1 MGTDN
6 IVFEDL
12 HGVEEH
18 EDVTIDL
25 DADTKDD
32 GIQRTPDDQSADSVV
47 VDDDDI
53 KAGDIVPDNKSGI
66 DAADRGDA
74 SSDSGDDEYS
84 KNVKARI
91 ERERRAKLKERNRAE
106 YWEQQAKDLA
116 KRQYENEKLGLES
129 TVEQADQGIERTR
142 ADLERAIED
151 GNTKEQVR
159 LTDDLTNWKAKK
171 ARAEASLETLSPDG
185 NVQPFDGKI
194 SSETQKGVKPA
205 DQWIED
211 RGDWYRQEGFEKATR
226 LANRLDREL
235 FKEGYDPETSE
246 YFEELDRRIKAKMPD
261 LYDEVSADLDAD
273 DDTEDTGDR
282 KRKRSPV
289 APVDGDTSR
298 HRGRRGSKVQLGEA
312 DFENMRNFGLDTNDP
327 EVLKEYARNKREA
340 EQRSNR

>member
-18 EDVTIDL
+18 KDVTIDL

-32 GIQRTPDDQSADSVV
+32 GIQRSPDVQSAESVV

-53 KAGDIVPDNKSGI
+53 KAGDIVPDSKSG
-66 DAADRGDA
+66 DDDDSGDGA
-74 SSDSGDDEYS
+74 SSASGDDEYS

-116 KRQYENEKLGLES
+116 KRQYEYEKESLES
-129 TVEQADQGIERTR
+129 TVEQADQGIERIR
-142 ADLERAIED
+142 ADLERAIEE

-171 ARAEASLETLSPDG
+171 ARAEASLENLPSDG
-185 NVQPFDGKI
+185 NVQPFDDKI
-194 SSETQKGVKPA
+194 SSETQKGRKPA

-235 FKEGYDPETSE
+235 FKEGYDPETEE
-246 YFEELDRRIKAKMPD
+246 YFEELDRRIKAQMPD
-261 LYDEVSADLDAD
+261 LYDEDAGLSADE
-273 DDTEDTGDR
+273 DTEDRGER

-312 DFENMRNFGLDTNDP
+312 DFDNMRRFGLDTNDP

-340 EQRSNR
+340 EQRANR

>member
-12 HGVEEH
+12 HGVQDQ

-25 DADTKDD
+25 DADAKGD
-32 GIQRTPDDQSADSVV
+32 GIERSPDDQSAGAD
-47 VDDDDI
+47 DGNDDDI
-53 KAGDIVPDNKSGI
+53 KVGDIVPDDESGI
-66 DAADRGDA
+66 EAADRDDA

-91 ERERRAKLKERNRAE
+91 DRERRAKLKERKRGD
-106 YWEQQAKDLA
+106 YWEQQAKELA
-116 KRQYENEKLGLES
+116 KLRYEDEKESLEN
-129 TVEQADQGIERTR
+129 TVEQADQGIERIR

-171 ARAEASLETLSPDG
+171 ARAEASLENLSPDG

-194 SSETQKGVKPA
+194 SSDAQKSRKPA

-235 FKEGYDPETSE
+235 YKEGYDPDSSE
-246 YFEELDRRIKAKMPD
+246 YFEELDRRIKAKMPE
-261 LYDEVSADLDAD
+261 LYDEDAALDAD
-273 DDTEDTGDR
+273 NDTEDTGDR

-312 DFENMRNFGLDTNDP
+312 DFENMRRFGLDTNDP
-327 EVLKEYARNKREA
+327 EVLKEYARNKKEA
-340 EQRSNR
+340 EQRASR